1 MSDTKTGE
9 DGEANAGR
17 SKTLSLKR
25 TVESG
30 QVRQSFSHGR
40 SKSVLVEKRR
50 KRTINPDGAEASPAE
65 EIAHEPEAPASP
77 QDNLSKTQQDRRQ
90 AAVIEAKHRAVE
102 EAKQSEIDSR
112 RRAEEDAR
120 RAEEE
125 AQKAAEAASR
135 AESLARDKK
144 KPAKQSNEPASA
156 ARPDGGRRIDAEK
169 QRQDTKKP
177 TSERRGNERRRR
189 AGKLTINDA
198 LNDEERVRSLASM
211 RRRREREKRQSDT
224 FENTEKVSRTVQLP
238 DTISIQELA
247 NRMAERAVDVIKI
260 LMQQGVMAKIN
271 DVIDADTAQIVAED
285 LGHSV
290 RRVSESDIEDGL
302 VGEADSDE
310 DMSPRPPVVTV
321 MGHVDHGKTSL
332 LDALRKEKVAPGEAG
347 GITQHIGAYQTTTQN
362 GAVISFIDTP
372 GHAAFTAMRARGA
385 KVTDIVILVVAADDG
400 VMPQTVEAINH
411 AKAAEA
417 PMIVA
422 INKMDKAEADP
433 TRVKNELLQHEII
446 AEDMG
451 GDTQM
456 IEVSAQTGV
465 GLGELLEAV
474 ALQAEVMELKANAER
489 DGEGIVIEAKLDK
502 GRGPVATV
510 LIQRGTLRV
519 GDVFVVGQVSGR
531 VRALINDHGEQID
544 MAGPSAPVEVLGSGG
559 VPGAGDV
566 FSVVETEARAR
577 EVAEY
582 RERKAREKSS
592 ASGPRA
598 ASLDQMMKQ
607 FKDREVAEI
616 ALVVKGD
623 VQGSVEAIAQA
634 AEKLG
639 TDEVAARAVLAG
651 VGGITES
658 DITLAAASNAIVL
671 GFNVRANAQAR
682 AAAEAAGIEMRYYN
696 VIYDLVDDLKAA
708 MAGLLS
714 PDLRETP
721 LGTAEILEVFS
732 VSKTGKVAG
741 CQVREGLV
749 RRGASVRLI
758 RDDIVIH
765 EGELSSLRRF
775 KDEVKEVNAG
785 QECGMAFEN
794 YSDLKQGDVI
804 ECYEVEEIARSLDG

>member
-1 MSDTKTGE
+1 
-9 DGEANAGR
+9 
-17 SKTLSLKR
+17 
-25 TVESG
+25 
-30 QVRQSFSHGR
+30 
-40 SKSVLVEKRR
+40 
-50 KRTINPDGAEASPAE
+50 
-65 EIAHEPEAPASP
+65 
-77 QDNLSKTQQDRRQ
+77 
-90 AAVIEAKHRAVE
+90 
-102 EAKQSEIDSR
+102 
-112 RRAEEDAR
+112 
-120 RAEEE
+120 
-125 AQKAAEAASR
+125 
-135 AESLARDKK
+135 
-144 KPAKQSNEPASA
+144 
-156 ARPDGGRRIDAEK
+156 
-169 QRQDTKKP
+169 
-177 TSERRGNERRRR
+177 
-189 AGKLTINDA
+189 
-198 LNDEERVRSLASM
+198 
-211 RRRREREKRQSDT
+211 
-224 FENTEKVSRTVQLP
+224 
-238 DTISIQELA
+238 
-247 NRMAERAVDVIKI
+247 
-260 LMQQGVMAKIN
+260 MAKIN

-302 VGEADSDE
+302 IGDADSEE
-310 DMSPRPPVVTV
+310 DMVPRPPVVTV

-332 LDALRKEKVAPGEAG
+332 LDSLRKEKVAAGEAG

-362 GAVISFIDTP
+362 GVVISFIDTP

-417 PMIVA
+417 PIIVA

-456 IEVSAQTGV
+456 IEVSAQTGA
-465 GLGELLEAV
+465 GLENLLEAV
-474 ALQAEVMELKANAER
+474 ALQSEVMELKANAER
-489 DGEGIVIEAKLDK
+489 GGEGIVIEAKLDK

-531 VRALINDHGEQID
+531 VRALVNDLGDQID

-598 ASLDQMMKQ
+598 ASLDQMMQ
-607 FKDREVAEI
+607 QLKDSDAAEI

-623 VQGSVEAIAQA
+623 VQGSVEAIVQA

-639 TDEVAARAVLAG
+639 TEEVAARAVLAG

-671 GFNVRANAQAR
+671 GFNVRANNQAR
-682 AAAEAAGIEMRYYN
+682 TAAEAAGIEIRYYN

-721 LGTAEILEVFS
+721 LGSAEILEVFS

-749 RRGASVRLI
+749 RRGARVRLI

-794 YSDLKQGDVI
+794 YADLKQGDVI